1 MGRNR
6 ISRYLVLLATL
17 VLFVTFMSCNEDV
30 PGGDADKMMVDIS
43 ASVANDNWNDDSRTV
58 KDTDGISILSFEN
71 NDKIVVDAWYFPRV
85 KNGVDPSAPNF
96 MQQQEMS
103 YVSENGT
110 WAYSPIK
117 YWPNDKLIFFAYH
130 LAGSRWCTISYDDPE
145 SDYPTF
151 TFDYRDVFDG
161 DWANDILVAPITT
174 VNRNELVDGK
184 APLQFRH
191 IMSKVKM
198 YVRYLHEDGT
208 DDKDEMIYLNRV
220 NLYGY
225 PGYAKFK
232 GFNESLEPIWEVIE
246 LKGGVIYDDTGYAIK
261 AGEEYTELPG
271 FTHFNYPWRT
281 YNPNTGNYVSNF
293 SFEATNING
302 DPFIGIAYG
311 EPIYAD
317 IDFKAGYITS
327 IYVTINS
334 TGIKVDSDSGPID
347 WSGTNNQIVVTT
359 SLKLDR

>member
-130 LAGSRWCTISYDDPE
+130 LAGAQFCTISYDDPD

-151 TFDYRDVFDG
+151 TFDNGESVG
-161 DWANDILVAPITT
+161 NWANDILVAPIKT

-191 IMSKVKM
+191 IMSKIKM
-198 YVRYLHEDGT
+198 YVRYIHDDGT
-208 DDKDEMIYLNRV
+208 TDNDEKVYLNKT
-220 NLYGY
+220 YIFAY
-225 PGYAKFK
+225 PQKAKFK
-232 GFNESLEPIWEVIE
+232 GFDESLNPIWEDIKISDSFLVDNTDYE
-246 LKGGVIYDDTGYAIK
+246 IK
-261 AGEEYTELPG
+261 AGEEYTELAG

-281 YNPNTGNYVSNF
+281 YDPNTGKYVSF
-293 SFEATNING
+293 FRFETVNTKG
-302 DPFIGIAYG
+302 DDFEGIAYG

-317 IDFKAGYITS
+317 IDFKAGYTTS
-327 IYVTINS
+327 IYVTIKS
-334 TGIKVDSDSGPID
+334 TGIKVDSGSDPID
-347 WSGTNNQIVVTT
+347 WSDTNHQIGVTT
-359 SLKLDR
+359 SLK